1 MRVDRLL
8 EIAPGNSGLHA
19 NDATRR
25 VERQHA
31 VHAAHIQVQRI
42 RGRDLASHDVAA
54 AADGNRTRPATDRIA
69 HLLGGDRTPLHGDG
83 YGVEAREVVYDPP
96 FRRASDREPRSEQ
109 GGRGGG
115 RQKLASIHTDDPSGL
130 R

>member
-1 MRVDRLL
+1 MRVDHLL
-8 EIAPGNSGLHA
+8 EITPGNSGLHA
-19 NDATRR
+19 NDAPRR

-31 VHAAHIQVQRI
+31 VHAAHVQVKRI
-42 RGRDLASHDVAA
+42 RGDDLAPHAVAA
-54 AADGNRTRPATDRIA
+54 AADGYRTGPATDRVA
-69 HLLGGDRTPLHGDG
+69 HLLCGDRTPLHGDG
-83 YGVEAREVVYDPP
+83 YGIEAREVVYDPP

-115 RQKLASIHTDDPSGL
+115 RQKLASIHIDDPSGL